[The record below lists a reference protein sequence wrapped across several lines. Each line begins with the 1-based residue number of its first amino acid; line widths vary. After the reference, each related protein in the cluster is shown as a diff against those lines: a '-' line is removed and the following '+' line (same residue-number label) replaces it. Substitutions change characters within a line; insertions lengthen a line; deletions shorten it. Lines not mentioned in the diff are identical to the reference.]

1 MRTPTSRFRN
11 DLTEPQT
18 SRAIG
23 LFPRMLM
30 TCLLWSA
37 SSVALA
43 EQPASGPTSQP
54 VALGRS
60 GGGPT
65 ELVTTAEGPSGADGV
80 VREFFAATKAEL
92 TAIRDHDQAGAKA
105 ARKRLLDSTIS
116 VDALAPQARAKLGN
130 LSDADLAAA
139 LGQLV
144 DRWQALVAYYI
155 DGVQLDN
162 IAWHRVP
169 RGGLPTELNAV
180 EALVP
185 AEARGRRIMIDIV
198 LVEAKPGTWR
208 LQRVAYLNP
217 AVRLRGAAASQ
228 PGSPG

>member
-1 MRTPTSRFRN
+1 MDRPATR
-11 DLTEPQT
+11 
-18 SRAIG
+18 RAGG
-23 LFPRMLM
+23 LFSRMLI
-30 TCLLWSA
+30 TCLVWSGT
-37 SSVALA
+37 STALA
-43 EQPASGPTSQP
+43 EEPASAPSSQPA
-54 VALGRS
+54 ALVRS
-60 GGGPT
+60 GAGPT
-65 ELVTTAEGPSGADGV
+65 ELVTTAEGPSGADAV

-92 TAIRDHDQAGAKA
+92 TAIREHDQAGSKA

-130 LSDADLAAA
+130 LSDEDLAAA

-208 LQRVAYLNP
+208 LQRVSYLNP
-217 AVRLRGAAASQ
+217 AVRLRSAAASQ

>member
-1 MRTPTSRFRN
+1 
-11 DLTEPQT
+11 
-18 SRAIG
+18 
-23 LFPRMLM
+23 M
-30 TCLLWSA
+30 TCLVWGGSSA
-37 SSVALA
+37 VLA
-43 EQPASGPTSQP
+43 EEPASAPASQPA
-54 VALGRS
+54 AIGRT
-60 GGGPT
+60 GAGPT
-65 ELVTTAEGPSGADGV
+65 ELVTSAEGPSGADAV

-92 TAIRDHDQAGAKA
+92 TAIRDHDAAAAKA
-105 ARKRLLDSTIS
+105 ARKRLLESAIS

-130 LSDADLAAA
+130 LSDADLAAG

-162 IAWHRVP
+162 IAWHRVA
-169 RGGLPTELNAV
+169 RGGLPAELNAV

-185 AEARGRRIMIDIV
+185 AEARGRRVTLDIV
-198 LVEAKPGTWR
+198 LVEVKPGAWR
-208 LQRVAYLNP
+208 LQRVTYLNP